1 MCSIP
6 LYNALRNTLLSD
18 RHCGSESRSTYTHVG
33 FHVQGPLKLSN
44 LNRHRKGLTIFR
56 EKISN
61 ATFHKNPSLHLH
73 SQVERFYQ
81 ELCSDEK
88 LSKNRVHKRS
98 ESVKK
103 IFRKRTSSQTYTERS
118 LLIHSV
124 IPLACAECDESLP
137 FSGAS
142 SIPLCYVLLP
152 ATLLHQLFFHPPSLH
167 RTIYCL
173 VYLSILLFPN
183 SYIML
188 FWESYFLPFSAHA
201 QTNAIYLTLLS
212 LLQFFF

>member
-88 LSKNRVHKRS
+88 LSKNRVHKRR

-103 IFRKRTSSQTYTERS
+103 IFRKRASSQTYTERS
-118 LLIHSV
+118 PFIQSFLWHVLNATS
-124 IPLACAECDESLP
+124 PCRSQELLP
-137 FSGAS
+137 FLSAMYFFLPPFSTNYS
-142 SIPLCYVLLP
+142 SILP
-152 ATLLHQLFFHPPSLH
+152 HFILPSIAWFTSQSCCSQIH
-167 RTIYCL
+167 I
-173 VYLSILLFPN
+173 
-183 SYIML
+183 
-188 FWESYFLPFSAHA
+188 
-201 QTNAIYLTLLS
+201 
-212 LLQFFF
+212 